1 MKATDFNK
9 TVVLSTNDNPDY
21 LKYLRPCQIAWN
33 KLGWKTLTFYH
44 GTFAPG
50 STALNQVIDVSGVS
64 AKYRVETVVQCIRLF
79 GGNFI
84 EDGIIMTGDVDMLP
98 VSNYWDPKTNEIT
111 VYGHDLT
118 GFSQYP
124 MCYIAM
130 TANKWREIIPEKSIN
145 ALLDQYSNAL
155 SDDFEKWWSV
165 DQQIIT
171 ERLGRHYVKHVH
183 RGREIVKGT
192 GLARGRVDRFA
203 WEETLKSPT
212 QKIDAHMVRPFSQE
226 AVDQILE
233 MIKPI

>member
-1 MKATDFNK
+1 M
-9 TVVLSTNDNPDY
+9 LSTNDNPDY

-44 GTFAPG
+44 GTMAPG
-50 STALNQVIDVSGVS
+50 STQLNQVVDISGIS
-64 AKYRVETVVQCIRLF
+64 QKYRVETVVQCIRLF

-98 VSNYWDPKTNEIT
+98 VSNYWNPQSHQIS

-118 GFSQYP
+118 GFTQYP

-130 TANKWREIIPEKSIN
+130 TADKWRNIIPEKTIN
-145 ALLDQYSNAL
+145 ALLDKYPNAQHH
-155 SDDFEKWWSV
+155 DFEKWWSV

-171 ERLGRHYVKHVH
+171 ERLGREHVTHYH
-183 RGREIVKGT
+183 RGREIVKET
-192 GLARGRVDRFA
+192 GIARGRVDRFA
-203 WEETLKSPT
+203 WDETLASPT
-212 QKIDAHMVRPFSQE
+212 QKIDAHMVRPFSQA